1 MDAPDHLRL
10 VLWSSTNDD
19 PFVGNGSQYA
29 LDIKTF
35 LTAVE
40 EQGGRRVPPRLTMDS
55 VQIQTVVEFA
65 QILGPIFGPAIAA
78 AVTTW
83 LQGRAGRKIRL
94 KVGDVEIEASTSED
108 FERLLSEAR
117 ALKAAQVNRPDAHD
131 EPTV

>member
-1 MDAPDHLRL
+1 MGAHDHLRL

-19 PFVGNGSQYA
+19 PFAGKDSQYA
-29 LDIKTF
+29 HDIRTF
-35 LTAVE
+35 LTAAE
-40 EQGGRRVPPRLTMDS
+40 EQGGRCVPPRLTMDS

-83 LQGRAGRKIRL
+83 LQGRTGRKIRL

-117 ALKAAQVNRPDAHD
+117 ALKAAQVSNPDSHD
-131 EPTV
+131 EPSV